1 MSTILEEGDE
11 DTSTI
16 SGQSSNNIGKKRVY
30 QQISQNDKIFNPES
44 SFTTGANGKRIK
56 SDLNKTQINNSNQ
69 NKIIPQI
76 SSKTQSLLK
85 EILKNQNKGKAPE

>member
-30 QQISQNDKIFNPES
+30 QQISQNDKIFNPEI
-44 SFTTGANGKRIK
+44 SFTTGANGK
-56 SDLNKTQINNSNQ
+56 
-69 NKIIPQI
+69 
-76 SSKTQSLLK
+76 
-85 EILKNQNKGKAPE
+85 E